1 MININSRDCPIFG
14 AKEGVCISV
23 LRAYLDF
30 GLEEGFYSVW
40 NGVTSVLRWLL
51 DFCSH
56 DDNTVDDKAIITL

>member
-1 MININSRDCPIFG
+1 MELK
-14 AKEGVCISV
+14 KESV